1 MNLVIAR
8 LIQDHKNMMQVHS
21 CLKHEMSAFV
31 DLERRPDLLLLL
43 DAMEYLRSYSDGFH
57 HPLEDRLYTRMRLN
71 IDDPA
76 LIERLDHIEL
86 QHAWMHVLA
95 RRVQG
100 HLEAIA
106 NDQITP
112 LARLIDDYR
121 AYIAMAEEHIACENR
136 HLLPAMGQYLEA
148 ADFEQVL
155 AEVNATEDPLHSD
168 KKRDAYARLYNH
180 IVTNEVAA

>member
-1 MNLVIAR
+1 MNPIVER
-8 LIQDHKNMMQVHS
+8 LIQDHENMTQVHS

-43 DAMEYLRSYSDGFH
+43 DAMEYLRTYSDGFH
-57 HPLEDRLYTRMRLN
+57 HPLEDRLYARMRLH

-76 LIERLDHIEL
+76 LIGKLDHIEL

-112 LARLIDDYR
+112 LGRLIDDYR
-121 AYIAMAEEHIACENR
+121 AYSAMAEEHIACENR
-136 HLLPAMGQYLEA
+136 YLLPAMAQHLET

-155 AEVNATEDPLHSD
+155 AELNATEDPLHSD
-168 KKRDAYARLYNH
+168 KKRAAYARLYNH
-180 IVTNEVAA
+180 IVAQEVAA